1 MTDEQTPDNR
11 GRVDLIEIEQE
22 VKASFLDYAM
32 SVIVSRALPDVRDGL
47 KPVHRRIIYAMG
59 DAGIRPGTPFRK
71 SARVVGDVMGWYHP
85 HGGEA
90 IYDAMVRLGQDF
102 ASRYP
107 LVEPQGNFGTVDDPP
122 AAMRY
127 TEARLEKLAMHML
140 DGIDEDTVAFVDNY
154 SGERQEPSVLPAR
167 YPNLLANGSTGI
179 AVGMATNIPPHN
191 LGEVIDAT
199 LHMLEHPDATADD
212 LLEFIK
218 GPDFPTGAYILGNRG
233 VRDALLT
240 GRGSVKMRAVCEIQE
255 IRKGRTG
262 IVVSEIP
269 YQVSRDRI
277 MERIADGV
285 RDKKL
290 TGIADLRDESDRN
303 GTRLVIELK
312 RDAVP
317 QVVLNQLYK
326 NTQLQESFGVNMVAL
341 VDGVPHTMNVAQM
354 IGHYIDHQMEV
365 IERRTRFRLG
375 KAEARA
381 HIVAGLLIA
390 LDNIDE
396 VVAIIR
402 GSADTESARVTLME
416 RFSLSEIQASHILDM
431 PLRRLTE
438 LETSKLR
445 EEFDELQ
452 KLIKYLN
459 GLLKSPAQRRALIGK
474 ELTEIRDKFADDR
487 RSKIIPDDG
496 DMSLEDLIA
505 DEEIV
510 VTVTANG
517 YIKAV
522 NASAY
527 KRQARGGRGVKAE
540 TLREDDII
548 LHVAHTTAH
557 SYLLFFTNRGK
568 VYRIKAHEIPRKD
581 RTAKGVLSQ
590 SVMPLE
596 PDEKIEAIIDT
607 RDYETARFLVIVT
620 RLGLVKKT
628 EFKEYDSRNST
639 LVAIKLMEGDEVV
652 AVRTTMGK
660 NDVLIF
666 TEQGNGIRFKEGDV
680 RAMGRGTQGVRGI
693 RLRDGDRVVSAA
705 SDQEGDEVLLL
716 TSGGYG
722 KRTKMSEFR
731 RQGRGGIG
739 VKAIKLTRVRG
750 TLVAAR
756 AVPTNSEIFVTS
768 TDGVVIRMGTD
779 SISRQK
785 RDASG
790 VRVMNTST
798 GATISAFAL
807 VPPEADIE

>member
-1 MTDEQTPDNR
+1 MTDREHG
-11 GRVDLIEIEQE
+11 GRIDLIDIEQE
-22 VKASFLDYAM
+22 VKTSFLEYAM

-47 KPVHRRIIYAMG
+47 KPVHRRILFSMY
-59 DAGIRPGTPFRK
+59 DTGIRPGTPFRK
-71 SARVVGDVMGWYHP
+71 SARVVGDVMGWFHP

-127 TEARLEKLAMHML
+127 TEARLEKLAMHLL
-140 DGIDEDTVAFVDNY
+140 DGLDEDTVDFQDNY
-154 SGERQEPSVLPAR
+154 SGERQEPTVLPAR
-167 YPNLLANGSTGI
+167 FPNLLVNGSTGI

-191 LGEVIDAT
+191 LGEVIDAA
-199 LHMLEHPDATADD
+199 LHMIEHPDATAAT
-212 LLEFIK
+212 LTKFIK
-218 GPDFPTGAYILGNRG
+218 APDFPTGGYILGNKG

-240 GRGSVKMRAVCEIQE
+240 GRGSVKMRAVTEVEE

-262 IVVSEIP
+262 IVVTEIP

-277 MERIADGV
+277 MEKIADLV

-317 QVVLNQLYK
+317 QVVLNQLFK
-326 NTQLQESFGVNMVAL
+326 FTQLQETFGVNMVAL
-341 VDGVPHTMNVAQM
+341 VDGVPHTLNVAQM
-354 IGHYIDHQMEV
+354 IGYYIDHQMV
-365 IERRTRFRLG
+365 VVERRTKFRLA

-381 HIVAGLLIA
+381 HILEGLLIA

-396 VVAIIR
+396 VVEIIR
-402 GSADTESARVTLME
+402 GSSDTDAARTTLME
-416 RFSLSEIQASHILDM
+416 RFELSEIQATHILDM

-445 EEFDELQ
+445 DEHAELQ
-452 KLIKYLN
+452 KLMKYLN
-459 GLLKSPAQRRALIGK
+459 GLLKSPTKRRGLIGD
-474 ELTEIRDKFADDR
+474 ELKEIREKFTDVR
-487 RSKIIPDDG
+487 RSKIVPDEG

-517 YIKAV
+517 YVKAV

-527 KRQARGGRGVKAE
+527 KSQGRGGRGVKAE
-540 TLREDDII
+540 NLREDDVIH
-548 LHVAHTTAH
+548 HVVHTTAH
-557 SYLLFFTNRGK
+557 AYLLFFTNRGK

-581 RTAKGVLSQ
+581 RTAKGVLAQ

-596 PDEKIEAIIDT
+596 PHEVIEAIIDT
-607 RDYETARFLVIVT
+607 RNYETSRYLVIAT
-620 RLGLVKKT
+620 KLGQIKKT
-628 EFKEYDSRNST
+628 EFKEYDSRNAV
-639 LVAIKLMEGDEVV
+639 LIAIKLQADDEVV

-660 NDVLIF
+660 NDVLMF
-666 TEQGNGIRFKEGDV
+666 TAEGAGIRFKETDIRG
-680 RAMGRGTQGVRGI
+680 MGRDTQGVHGI
-693 RLRDGDRVVSAA
+693 RLREGDRVVSAA
-705 SDQEGDEVLLL
+705 SERDGSEVLLL

-722 KRTKMSEFR
+722 KRTKVSEFR
-731 RQGRGGIG
+731 RQGRGGMG
-739 VKAIKLTRVRG
+739 VKAIKLTKARG

-756 AVPTNSEIFVTS
+756 ALPPKSEIFVTS
-768 TDGVVIRMGTD
+768 TDGVVIRMPAD

-790 VRVMNTST
+790 VKVMNTSE
-798 GATISAFAL
+798 GAQISAFAL
-807 VPPEADIE
+807 VPPEVDGE

>member
-1 MTDEQTPDNR
+1 MTDREHG
-11 GRVDLIEIEQE
+11 GRIDLIDIEQE
-22 VKASFLDYAM
+22 VKTSFLEYAM

-47 KPVHRRIIYAMG
+47 KPVHRRILFSMY
-59 DAGIRPGTPFRK
+59 DTGIRPGTPFRK
-71 SARVVGDVMGWYHP
+71 SARVVGDVMGWFHP

-127 TEARLEKLAMHML
+127 TEARLEKLAMHLL
-140 DGIDEDTVAFVDNY
+140 DGLDEDTVDFQDNY
-154 SGERQEPSVLPAR
+154 SGERQEPTVLPAR
-167 YPNLLANGSTGI
+167 FPNLLVNGSTGI

-191 LGEVIDAT
+191 LGEVIDAA
-199 LHMLEHPDATADD
+199 LHMIEHPDATAAT
-212 LLEFIK
+212 LTKFIK
-218 GPDFPTGAYILGNRG
+218 APDFPTGGYILGNKG

-240 GRGSVKMRAVCEIQE
+240 GRGSVKMRAVTEVEE

-262 IVVSEIP
+262 IVVTEIP

-277 MERIADGV
+277 MEKIADLV

-317 QVVLNQLYK
+317 QVVLNQLFK
-326 NTQLQESFGVNMVAL
+326 FTQLQETFGVNMVAL
-341 VDGVPHTMNVAQM
+341 VDGVPHTLNVAQM
-354 IGHYIDHQMEV
+354 IGYYIDHQMV
-365 IERRTRFRLG
+365 VVERRTKFRLA

-381 HIVAGLLIA
+381 HILEGLLIA

-396 VVAIIR
+396 VVEIIR
-402 GSADTESARVTLME
+402 GSSDTDAARTTLME
-416 RFSLSEIQASHILDM
+416 RFELSEIQATHILDM

-445 EEFDELQ
+445 DEHAELQ
-452 KLIKYLN
+452 KLMKYLN
-459 GLLKSPAQRRALIGK
+459 GLLKSPTKRRGLIGD
-474 ELTEIRDKFADDR
+474 ELKEIREKFADVR
-487 RSKIIPDDG
+487 RSKIVPDEG

-517 YIKAV
+517 YVKAV

-527 KRQARGGRGVKAE
+527 KSQGRGGRGVKAE
-540 TLREDDII
+540 NLREDDVIH
-548 LHVAHTTAH
+548 HVVHTTAH
-557 SYLLFFTNRGK
+557 AYLLFFTNRGK

-581 RTAKGVLSQ
+581 RTAKGVLAQ

-596 PDEKIEAIIDT
+596 PHEVIEAIIDT
-607 RDYETARFLVIVT
+607 RNYETSRYLVIAT
-620 RLGLVKKT
+620 KLGQIKKT
-628 EFKEYDSRNST
+628 EFKEYDSRNAV
-639 LVAIKLMEGDEVV
+639 LIAIKLQADDEVV

-660 NDVLIF
+660 NDVLMF
-666 TEQGNGIRFKEGDV
+666 TAEGAGIRFKETDIRG
-680 RAMGRGTQGVRGI
+680 MGRDTQGVHGI
-693 RLRDGDRVVSAA
+693 RLREGDRVVSAA
-705 SDQEGDEVLLL
+705 SERDGSEVLLL

-722 KRTKMSEFR
+722 KRTKVSEFR
-731 RQGRGGIG
+731 RQGRGGMG
-739 VKAIKLTRVRG
+739 VKAIKLTKARG

-756 AVPTNSEIFVTS
+756 ALPPKSEIFVTS
-768 TDGVVIRMGTD
+768 TDGVVIRMPAD

-790 VRVMNTST
+790 VKVMNTSE
-798 GATISAFAL
+798 GAQISAFAL
-807 VPPEADIE
+807 VPPEVDGE